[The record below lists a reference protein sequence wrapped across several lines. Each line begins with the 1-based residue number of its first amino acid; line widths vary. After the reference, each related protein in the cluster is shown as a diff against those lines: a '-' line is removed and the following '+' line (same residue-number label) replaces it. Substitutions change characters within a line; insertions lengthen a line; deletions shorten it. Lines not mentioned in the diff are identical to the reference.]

1 MQPNL
6 LGKLEPTTISKQ
18 EYDKKDGVG
27 DSNMDQQDFLNLLIT
42 QLKNQDPINPV
53 DNAEFMSQT
62 TAFSQ
67 LNEMTTM
74 NASMNKILE
83 FMAMQAFNN
92 NSLTAGAGF
101 IGKEIEYQT
110 NTVTVGKD
118 SLKNISF
125 YLAENAASGKSQIN
139 IFNEEGSVVAVV
151 KPEKDLKSGENII
164 HWDGTGV
171 GGVKVPDGTYYF
183 EVQAYNT
190 KGEQIQV
197 QEYGTG
203 IVKGVKMSNGTLFFD
218 IGSGVVS
225 SEYVYSVYD
234 PKTKPDTDTD
244 GNTGN
249 SEPKPDTSKPDT
261 PKPQPETPAP
271 PPDKPE
277 NGDAAKPEEQQ
288 KYRAWYKAA
297 KGY

>member
-6 LGKLEPTTISKQ
+6 LGKLEPTTVTQ
-18 EYDKKDGVG
+18 QVNNTKDGVG
-27 DSNMDQQDFLNLLIT
+27 DAEMDQQDFLNLLVT
-42 QLKNQDPINPV
+42 QLQNQDPLNPT

-74 NASMNKILE
+74 NSSLE
-83 FMAMQAFNN
+83 KMLEHLAMQSYNN
-92 NSLTAGAGF
+92 SSLTAGAGF

-110 NTVTVGKD
+110 NTVTVGGD

-125 YLAENAASGKSQIN
+125 YLAEDAAAQIN
-139 IFNEEGSVVAVV
+139 IYNEEGAVVAVV
-151 KPEKDLKSGENII
+151 KPDKDLVSGENVI

-171 GGVKVPDGTYYF
+171 GGVEVPDGTYYF

-190 KGEQIQV
+190 SGEMIEV

-203 IVKGVKMSNGTLFFD
+203 VVQGVKMSGGVLYFD
-218 IGSGVVS
+218 IGTGVVS

-234 PKTKPDTDTD
+234 PEPSDGGSGGSDGGSDGGSGGSSGGSDGGSTGGTEGGTGGTEGGSSGTDTQAFL
-244 GNTGN
+244 G
-249 SEPKPDTSKPDT
+249 
-261 PKPQPETPAP
+261 
-271 PPDKPE
+271 
-277 NGDAAKPEEQQ
+277 
-288 KYRAWYKAA
+288 KYNINR
-297 KGY
+297 

>member
-6 LGKLEPTTISKQ
+6 LGKLEPTTPQMQ
-18 EYDKKDGVG
+18 ENKNKDGVG
-27 DSNMDQQDFLNLLIT
+27 KSEMDQQDFLNLLVT
-42 QLKNQDPINPV
+42 QLQNQDPLSPV

-101 IGKEIEYQT
+101 LGKEIEYQT
-110 NTVTVGKD
+110 NTVTVGGD

-125 YLAENAASGKSQIN
+125 YLSDNAVDGKSQIN
-139 IFNEEGSVVAVV
+139 IFNEEGAVVAVV
-151 KPEKDLKSGENII
+151 KPDKPLKNGENII
-164 HWDGTGV
+164 HWDGQGV

-183 EVQAYNT
+183 EVQAYNA
-190 KGEQIQV
+190 KGEQISV
-197 QEYGTG
+197 QEFGTG
-203 IVKGVKMSNGTLFFD
+203 IVQGVKMSNGTLFFD
-218 IGSGVVS
+218 IGTGVVS

-234 PKTKPDTDTD
+234 PKPSGGEGGSGGSGGETKPD
-244 GNTGN
+244 N
-249 SEPKPDTSKPDT
+249 PSKPNNPDGT
-261 PKPQPETPAP
+261 TK
-271 PPDKPE
+271 PDKP
-277 NGDAAKPEEQQ
+277 DVSEEEE
-288 KYRAWYKAA
+288 KKNRRRA
-297 KGY
+297 